1 MRSPRTMKIIKK
13 IHKANENVQN
23 ALSTRVKYIGSEYPS
38 DYLIIS
44 RVKDR
49 SLSLRKLSRVPD
61 VIQWLWKNFPPY

>member
-38 DYLIIS
+38 DYLALKIEAC
-44 RVKDR
+44 
-49 SLSLRKLSRVPD
+49 LSGNY
-61 VIQWLWKNFPPY
+61 QEFQM